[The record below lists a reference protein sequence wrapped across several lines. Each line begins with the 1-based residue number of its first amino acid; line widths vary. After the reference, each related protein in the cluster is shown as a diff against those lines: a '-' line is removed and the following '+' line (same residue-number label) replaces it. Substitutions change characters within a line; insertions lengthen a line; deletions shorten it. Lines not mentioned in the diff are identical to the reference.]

1 MINPGGGITV
11 LVGTGGPRQT
21 VIGTG
26 KIDGPLRVV
35 PHAGPAIPGVTQQT
49 VYTPSGG
56 VTVLVGTGGP
66 TQTVHHST
74 ESHSHQQST
83 HSHHSHQKTTNGH
96 HQNHDTSNE
105 SDNLSH
111 NDKNKYDNRGD
122 QPGYI
127 INPSQILT
135 PNQLSQI
142 PGSYNRV
149 DQRGNRVPVSVSSTQ
164 ESLNTN
170 TNQQGFNGNLVP
182 GNSHQHGN
190 APSTNQKPSYSNAQD
205 RIPNQAGTTYPNQ
218 AGTYPNQAG
227 TYPNQAGTYPN
238 QAGTYPN
245 QGNSNHNG
253 QRYDSGLPQGSQIP
267 SYNQRGFHTGAN
279 DQNVQLQGP
288 GGQVSGSTH
297 TRYPQGPSQI
307 PNYNGPIRENQ
318 IPNQNQVSYTDNRG
332 SPQIGRVPPL
342 NQDEYNSGNQFP
354 GTIPSTNQQG
364 IYYPGSQGPL
374 YSGQLPSTNQLGFNG
389 NSHQHGNAPSTN
401 QKPSYSNAQD
411 RIPNQA
417 GTTYPNQ
424 AGTYPNQAGT
434 YPNQAGTTYPNQA
447 GTYPNQAGTYPNQAG
462 TYPNQA
468 GTYPNQGN
476 SNHNGQRYDSG
487 LPQGSQIP
495 SYNQRGFHTG
505 ANDQNVQLQGPGGQ
519 VSGSTH
525 TGNQNQVS
533 YTDNRGSPQIGRVPP
548 LNQDE
553 YNSGNQF
560 PGTIPSTNQQGIY
573 YPGSQG
579 PLYSGQLPSTNQQ
592 QGSNNNQDSLST
604 GNQVGQNLSP
614 NQSGSNQGSNYYGA
628 TSQSGTTENKDQSS
642 TDLLNTKDDK
652 TLETTD
658 DEDDDAFSQA
668 ESSIKGNY
676 N

>member
-227 TYPNQAGTYPN
+227 TYPNQAGTTYPN

-267 SYNQRGFHTGAN
+267 SYNQEGFHTGAN

-318 IPNQNQVSYTDNRG
+318 IP
-332 SPQIGRVPPL
+332 
-342 NQDEYNSGNQFP
+342 
-354 GTIPSTNQQG
+354 
-364 IYYPGSQGPL
+364 
-374 YSGQLPSTNQLGFNG
+374 
-389 NSHQHGNAPSTN
+389 
-401 QKPSYSNAQD
+401 
-411 RIPNQA
+411 
-417 GTTYPNQ
+417 
-424 AGTYPNQAGT
+424 
-434 YPNQAGTTYPNQA
+434 
-447 GTYPNQAGTYPNQAG
+447 
-462 TYPNQA
+462 
-468 GTYPNQGN
+468 
-476 SNHNGQRYDSG
+476 
-487 LPQGSQIP
+487 
-495 SYNQRGFHTG
+495 
-505 ANDQNVQLQGPGGQ
+505 
-519 VSGSTH
+519 
-525 TGNQNQVS
+525 NQNQVS